1 MFKIGFFLFIF
12 CFYLIF
18 ISILLIG
25 AVKISDLIIR
35 IKKKKNEK
43 SNS

>member
-12 CFYLIF
+12 SFYLIF
-18 ISILLIG
+18 VGFVMIG
-25 AVKISDLIIR
+25 AVKIADLIIR

-43 SNS
+43 